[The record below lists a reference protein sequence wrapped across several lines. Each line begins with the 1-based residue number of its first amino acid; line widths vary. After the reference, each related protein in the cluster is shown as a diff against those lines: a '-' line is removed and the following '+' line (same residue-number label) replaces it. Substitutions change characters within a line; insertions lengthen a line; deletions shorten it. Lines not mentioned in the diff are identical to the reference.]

1 MCVNL
6 SIASE
11 RHHQLCKQ
19 CNMLSVSYLL
29 LNEDICVWS
38 YRYVS
43 MGNPFGSE
51 FEPLDLLFSSY
62 VLVSFHSPHIRTK
75 LCCDPKLS
83 TGDDVSVSGFLCCF
97 LQKVNVCILYTC
109 YMVSNILKPWKVKTH
124 QKSFSHTNLN

>member
-83 TGDDVSVSGFLCCF
+83 TGDDVSVSGFLCCPCVQTWTHGQF
-97 LQKVNVCILYTC
+97 SAKSQCVHFV
-109 YMVSNILKPWKVKTH
+109 YMLHGIKHPKT
-124 QKSFSHTNLN
+124 LEG